1 MTIRVRRG
9 FKFLGHLFNLH
20 VQKLP
25 PLYTIGIT
33 NETEDCYF
41 IPFLDLDNIYRD
53 VAVKYIHL
61 AQREFNLSPAILL
74 SSSGE
79 SKDDVGRIFGNYI
92 VIMFDKLRYHE
103 IIDMLRMLPV
113 DELSI
118 KMPRY
123 YKYKSWVLRMSEK
136 VDSAGNII
144 IDRPR
149 FVKRVFPESNRY
161 LKKHKHSEAHFHFLH
176 KLFKFRKFKLNLD
189 GYSELT
195 LIRYNTK
202 GKYKLKREQPK
213 IKYIQD
219 LSELK

>member
-1 MTIRVRRG
+1 MKIRRG
-9 FKFLGHLFNLH
+9 FKLAGHLFDFH

-41 IPFLDLDNIYRD
+41 IPFLDLDNIYRE
-53 VAVKYIHL
+53 VALKYIHL
-61 AQREFNLSPAILL
+61 AQREFDLSPFILL

-79 SKDDVGRIFGNYI
+79 QTDDVGRTFGNYI
-92 VIMFDKLRYHE
+92 AIGFDKLKYH
-103 IIDMLRMLPV
+103 DFVDLLRMLPV

-136 VDSAGNII
+136 FDSAGNMIV
-144 IDRPR
+144 DRPKY
-149 FVKRVFPESNRY
+149 VMTIMPENRNY
-161 LKKHKHSEAHFHFLH
+161 LEKHKHSESHFYFLQ
-176 KLFKFRKFKLNLD
+176 KLFKFRRFKLNLD

-195 LIRYNTK
+195 LIRYNTR
-202 GKYKLKREQPK
+202 GKHKFKPK
-213 IKYIQD
+213 SQVKYIQS
-219 LSELK
+219 LKELK